1 MKLHIITII
10 AIGASLGLSSCG
22 KFLEETPK
30 STPTSQFFYENELD
44 ARQAMNGTYRYLTDV
59 YITGHGT
66 KQISTDLAKRADWDE
81 GQGLRN
87 YKFGPDNDYITQM
100 WQQHYAAIKNC
111 NSVIDNVT
119 EHQGRI
125 NNWERYVAEARGV
138 RAYLYFDLVRWFG
151 DVPLV
156 LKETESLDDLKVP
169 RTPQKQVFEQIIADF
184 TYAMAHVAEKDDRS
198 NGYQYGRITKDACRG
213 FLAKVHL
220 WLASVAQRDG
230 REVLGSATENYT
242 KAMNYAKEVIQ
253 GGRYQLVEYYP
264 DVFNAK
270 TKISE
275 APKEVIWCVQG
286 LTGDDT
292 GTLTGMLYG
301 MRGNENLGGSWDN
314 ISSSD
319 YHRMIY
325 EPSDSIRRLWN
336 CPRVQVLDNGK
347 LWGWDYNIYKD
358 TRVDQPLS
366 KATEN
371 NNWVMWSIGKFRRFP
386 LADTSSYNYKNF
398 GMDEPL
404 LRFADVLLI
413 YAEAYNEVNHSPG
426 AYTPSSSL
434 TMNGTNVQSAYDA
447 VNLVRKR
454 ARISNKAGGR
464 IVHRDVLPRDLDK
477 THINDV
483 NTVVPDWKTSSYGYD
498 YAGTAM
504 WTAKHYSDDYTA
516 FRTEILNERA
526 RELVGETTDRWCDLV
541 RRGIL
546 VQAFQNWRINNPFIS
561 GEERRIPAPA
571 APENVRPYHQ
581 LLPIPLSELDANK
594 NLTQNPGY

>member
-1 MKLHIITII
+1 
-10 AIGASLGLSSCG
+10 
-22 KFLEETPK
+22 
-30 STPTSQFFYENELD
+30 
-44 ARQAMNGTYRYLTDV
+44 
-59 YITGHGT
+59 
-66 KQISTDLAKRADWDE
+66 
-81 GQGLRN
+81 
-87 YKFGPDNDYITQM
+87 
-100 WQQHYAAIKNC
+100 
-111 NSVIDNVT
+111 
-119 EHQGRI
+119 
-125 NNWERYVAEARGV
+125 
-138 RAYLYFDLVRWFG
+138 
-151 DVPLV
+151 
-156 LKETESLDDLKVP
+156 
-169 RTPQKQVFEQIIADF
+169 
-184 TYAMAHVAEKDDRS
+184 MAHVAEKGDTG

-347 LWGWDYNIYKD
+347 LWGWDYKIYWD

-366 KATEN
+366 NATEN
-371 NNWVMWSIGKFRRFP
+371 NSWVMWSIGKFRRFP
-386 LADTSSYNYKNF
+386 LADASSYNYKNF

-413 YAEAYNEVNHSPG
+413 YAEAYNEINHSPG

-434 TMNGTNVQSAYDA
+434 AMNGSNVNSAYDA

-464 IVHRDVLPRDLDK
+464 VVHRDVLPRDLDK

-483 NTVVPDWKTSSYGYD
+483 NTVVPDWKPSSYGYD

-526 RELVGETTDRWCDLV
+526 RELVGEVTDRWCDLV

-546 VQAFQNWRINNPFIS
+546 VQAFQNWRIYNPFIS
-561 GEERRIPAPA
+561 GEERRIPPPLT
-571 APENVRPYHQ
+571 PENVRPYHQ
-581 LLPIPLSELDANK
+581 LLPIPLSELDTNK

>member
-1 MKLHIITII
+1 M
-10 AIGASLGLSSCG
+10 
-22 KFLEETPK
+22 
-30 STPTSQFFYENELD
+30 
-44 ARQAMNGTYRYLTDV
+44 
-59 YITGHGT
+59 
-66 KQISTDLAKRADWDE
+66 
-81 GQGLRN
+81 
-87 YKFGPDNDYITQM
+87 
-100 WQQHYAAIKNC
+100 
-111 NSVIDNVT
+111 
-119 EHQGRI
+119 
-125 NNWERYVAEARGV
+125 
-138 RAYLYFDLVRWFG
+138 RWFG

-156 LKETESLDDLKVP
+156 LKETKSLNDLKVS

-184 TYAMAHVAEKDDRS
+184 TYAMDHVAEKGDTA

-230 REVLGSATENYT
+230 RELLGSATENYT

-270 TKISE
+270 TKVNE

-292 GTLTGMLYG
+292 GTLTGMVFG
-301 MRGNENLGGSWDN
+301 VRGSENLGGSWDN

-347 LWGWDYNIYKD
+347 LWGWDYKIYWD
-358 TRVDQPLS
+358 TRADQKLS
-366 KATEN
+366 AASEN
-371 NNWVMWSIGKFRRFP
+371 DNWVMWSIGKFRRFP
-386 LADTSSYNYKNF
+386 LADASSYNYKNF

-434 TMNGTNVQSAYDA
+434 AMNGTNVQSAYDA

-464 IVHRDVLPRDLDK
+464 VVHRDVLPRDLDK

-504 WTAKHYSDDYTA
+504 WAAKHYSDDYTA

-546 VQAFQNWRINNPFIS
+546 VDAFQNWRIYNPFIS

-571 APENVRPYHQ
+571 APENIRSYHQ
-581 LLPIPLSELDANK
+581 LLPIPLSELDTNK

>member
-1 MKLHIITII
+1 MKSHISIII
-10 AIGASLGLSSCG
+10 AIGISIGLSSCA
-22 KFLEETPK
+22 KFLEEDPK
-30 STPTSQFFYENELD
+30 DILSTQNFYENELD
-44 ARQAMNGTYRYLTDV
+44 ARQAMNGTYRYLTDEYV
-59 YITGHGT
+59 TGHGT
-66 KQISTDLAKRADWDE
+66 KQISTDLTKRADWDE
-81 GQGLRN
+81 GGGLRN
-87 YKFGPDNDYITQM
+87 YKFGADNDYITQM
-100 WQQHYAAIKNC
+100 WQHHYTAIKNC

-119 EHQGRI
+119 EHQDRI

-156 LKETESLDDLKVP
+156 LKETKSLNDLKVA
-169 RTPQKQVFEQIIADF
+169 RSPQKQVLEQIIADF
-184 TYAMAHVAEKDDRS
+184 SYAMAHVAEKGDTN
-198 NGYQYGRITKDACRG
+198 NGYQYGRISKDACRG

-220 WLASVAQRDG
+220 WLASVATRDG
-230 REVLGSATENYT
+230 REIVGSAAENYI

-253 GGRYQLVEYYP
+253 SGHYQLVEYYP

-270 TKISE
+270 TKVSE

-292 GTLTGMLYG
+292 GTLTGMVYG

-336 CPRVQVLDNGK
+336 CPRAQVLDNGK
-347 LWGWDYNIYKD
+347 IWGWDYRIYWD
-358 TRVDQPLS
+358 TRADQKLS
-366 KATEN
+366 EATEN

-426 AYTPSSSL
+426 AYTPSSNL
-434 TMNGTNVQSAYDA
+434 TLNGTNVQSAYDA

-464 IVHRDVLPRDLDK
+464 VVHRDALPRDLDRS
-477 THINDV
+477 HINAVD
-483 NTVVPDWKTSSYGYD
+483 NVVPDWKTASYGYD
-498 YAGTAM
+498 YAGSDLY
-504 WTAKHYSDDYTA
+504 TAKHYTNDYTA

-546 VQAFQNWRINNPFIS
+546 VQALQNWRINNPFIS
-561 GEERRIPAPA
+561 SEERRIPAPA
-571 APENVRPYHQ
+571 APENIRPYHQ
-581 LLPIPLSELDANK
+581 LLPIPLSEIDANK

>member
-1 MKLHIITII
+1 MKLHITTII
-10 AIGASLGLSSCG
+10 AIGASLGLSSCA
-22 KFLEETPK
+22 KFLEEDPK
-30 STPTSQFFYENELD
+30 STLTSQFFYENELD

-59 YITGHGT
+59 YVTGHGT

-81 GQGLRN
+81 GGGLRN
-87 YKFGPDNDYITQM
+87 YKFGSDNDYITQM

-156 LKETESLDDLKVP
+156 LKETKSLNDLKVP

-184 TYAMAHVAEKDDRS
+184 TYAMAHVAEKGDTG

-413 YAEAYNEVNHSPG
+413 YAEAYNEINHSPG

-434 TMNGTNVQSAYDA
+434 AMNGSNVNSAYDA

-464 IVHRDVLPRDLDK
+464 VVHRDVLPRDLDK

-483 NTVVPDWKTSSYGYD
+483 NTVVPDWKPSSYGYD

-526 RELVGETTDRWCDLV
+526 RELVGEVTDRWCDLV

-546 VQAFQNWRINNPFIS
+546 VQAFQNWRIYNPFIS

-571 APENVRPYHQ
+571 APENIRPYHQ
-581 LLPIPLSELDANK
+581 LLPIPLSELDTNK